1 MEDLGTGVRDASIWD
16 TAAVELEWVVDD
28 EVWAELKEVNVEETE
43 GVEVEYTL
51 LVGGGNCVWEG
62 IWVEW

>member
-1 MEDLGTGVRDASIWD
+1 MECISAGMEDLGTAVRDASIWN

-28 EVWAELKEVNVEETE
+28 EVSAELKKVNVEETE

-51 LVGGGNCVWEG
+51 LVGGGNCV
-62 IWVEW
+62 